1 MERALAPG
9 FLRFR
14 IRDASI
20 PAMPEG
26 VAPPPDTVIG
36 AFVRNVEAR
45 IAELE
50 KVPAGKGS
58 AVAAARGAKAGGV
71 AAAPVDSIPIE
82 VGEPRS
88 QAATPGQDAADEL
101 ADLREVLRLGRHLLE
116 GRPVTL

>member
-1 MERALAPG
+1 MAPS

-14 IRDASI
+14 IRDLTI

-26 VAPPPDTVIG
+26 TPPPPDTVIG
-36 AFVRNVEAR
+36 AFVRDVEGR

-50 KVPAGKGS
+50 K
-58 AVAAARGAKAGGV
+58 AA
-71 AAAPVDSIPIE
+71 
-82 VGEPRS
+82 EPP
-88 QAATPGQDAADEL
+88 AATVASSSAGPSVQDPAEQL